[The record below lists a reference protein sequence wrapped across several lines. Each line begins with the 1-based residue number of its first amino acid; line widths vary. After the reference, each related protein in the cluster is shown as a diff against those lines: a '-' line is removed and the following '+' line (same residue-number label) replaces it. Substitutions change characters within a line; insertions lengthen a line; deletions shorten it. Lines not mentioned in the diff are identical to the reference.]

1 MKDNTP
7 AALIVFFMAIVMLV
21 VLDDLTRPES
31 EGNAQEFVNTE
42 LNELPTSDMATI
54 DPVE

>member
-31 EGNAQEFVNTE
+31 EGNSQEFVNTE